1 MGTGLA
7 HEGPFLLQ
15 LLMNWIIPVLAP
27 LIVYFQPNGSLRT
40 PSKSAA
46 DLLRASFD
54 ERALGKRPKAFYLNG
69 SEVGAVTPEA
79 KDEKKQREL
88 WEGSLRYA
96 GIKEDD
102 TALTNWK

>member
-40 PSKSAA
+40 PSKSAT

-54 ERALGKRPKAFYLNG
+54 ERALGKRPKALYLNG

-96 GIKEDD
+96 GIKEG
-102 TALTNWK
+102 